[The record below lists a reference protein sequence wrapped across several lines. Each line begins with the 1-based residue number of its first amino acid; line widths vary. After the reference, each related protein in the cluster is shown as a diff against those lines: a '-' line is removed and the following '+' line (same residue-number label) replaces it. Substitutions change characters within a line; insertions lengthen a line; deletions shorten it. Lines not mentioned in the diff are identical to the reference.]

1 MADASTPTTSSPR
14 PGTARRTHEAQLLEL
29 GALVYELHRR
39 GRRAPE
45 LLQEKAS
52 ALDQTDTGLRFAGG
66 PPIVCPRCHS
76 AGGPGQLVCLE
87 CGRPLA
93 LRRTGRPPGRPPLL
107 AAAAALVCLL
117 GATAFGFAL
126 SDLTGGGGD
135 GGDRAAAR
143 APAPR
148 AASEGAPSGGVAA
161 AEQSAQAGGP
171 VALAAWPAAGGTAYT
186 VVLVT
191 SSDEAGARRVA
202 QEAVRSGLEAGLVRS
217 DEFRDLGEGLW
228 IVWAGRYPDATAAGR
243 RAERL
248 GERYPGAYAQ
258 RLAPAG

>member
-1 MADASTPTTSSPR
+1 MADAPMPTTSSPR

-52 ALDQTDTGLRFAGG
+52 ALDETDTGLRFAGG
-66 PPIVCPRCHS
+66 PPVVCPTCHS

-87 CGRPLA
+87 CGRRLA
-93 LRRTGRPPGRPPLL
+93 LGRGRRSPGRTPLL
-107 AAAAALVCLL
+107 AAAAALVCLA
-117 GATAFGFAL
+117 GAAAFGFAV
-126 SDLTGGGGD
+126 SDLTGGGD
-135 GGDRAAAR
+135 GGERVAAKAPAER
-143 APAPR
+143 APAQR
-148 AASEGAPSGGVAA
+148 APGGGVAA
-161 AEQSAQAGGP
+161 AEQSAPAGAP
-171 VALAAWPAAGGTAYT
+171 VALAAWPAGAGAAFT
-186 VVLVT
+186 VVLVS

-202 QEAVRSGLEAGLVRS
+202 QDAVGSGLEAGLVRS

-228 IVWAGRYPDATAAGR
+228 IVWAGRYPDAVAAGR